1 MQVYNAIGIL
11 NNTGVTA
18 AKILFH
24 STTSNQA
31 ATEQDKNLKF
41 QLNYTVQ

>member
-18 AKILFH
+18 KILFD